1 MHQVSF
7 HEKSALLERALERA
21 PCSLQASSILILSRG
36 AGQGFVA
43 RRGSQQAGRTRMKAR
58 RVQMRSS
65 LARFCFAMGLAIFTA
80 PIAGFGSDPAI
91 AQDVE
96 IAKTDFSIDAVDPGI
111 KLFLRDKMA
120 AGNTKFTDDNIV
132 LFLHGATSPRLAI
145 STCPTRIIPGPI
157 GSRSAAMS
165 STWATIAI
173 TAVRPAKLRWTRA
186 GKQKSAAHALL
197 PGLAG
202 HRGDGRLDQGEARRQ
217 TGDRDRLVLGA
228 MMAGYYASL
237 HSENVRKLVL
247 YAPLYNF
254 NDHTNLGPGS
264 GLQNKRKPLEFNFA
278 LGAYRLVPETANTAR
293 WNGEIPLDNKD
304 EYRDPA
310 LPAEFW
316 KACLATDPTTDTRT
330 PASLRAPNGVLED
343 SFYQAT
349 GRPLWN
355 AANIYAPTLVIAG
368 QYDTWSY
375 LEDREG
381 LMRDL
386 VHVPVKQSVLI
397 PDATHFVLFEK
408 NRIQFFDAILKF
420 LKE

>member
-1 MHQVSF
+1 
-7 HEKSALLERALERA
+7 
-21 PCSLQASSILILSRG
+21 
-36 AGQGFVA
+36 
-43 RRGSQQAGRTRMKAR
+43 MKAR
-58 RVQMRSS
+58 RVQMRSR
-65 LARFCFAMGLAIFTA
+65 LARWCFTKRLAIFTA
-80 PIAGFGSDPAI
+80 PIAGFGPDPAI

-96 IAKTDFSIDAVDPGI
+96 VAKTDFSIDAVDPGI
-111 KLFLRDKMA
+111 KLFLREKMA

-132 LFLHGATSPRLAI
+132 LLLHGATSPSSCDFDLPYKDYSRADWLA
-145 STCPTRIIPGPI
+145 
-157 GSRSAAMS
+157 
-165 STWATIAI
+165 
-173 TAVRPAKLRWTRA
+173 K
-186 GKQKSAAHALL
+186 
-197 PGLAG
+197 
-202 HRGDGRLDQGEARRQ
+202 RGDGGYMGGYRNYGGLPPEAA
-217 TGDRDRLVLGA
+217 RDEPASKNQPLTRSYLALRDVAAMVDWIKAKRGVKQVTVIGWSWGA

-237 HSENVRKLVL
+237 HSETIRKLVL

-264 GLQNKRKPLEFNFA
+264 SLQNKRKPLEFNFA
-278 LGAYRLVPETANTAR
+278 LGAYRLASAAANTAR

-316 KACLATDPTTDTRT
+316 KACLATDPTSNTRT
-330 PASLRAPNGVLED
+330 PESLRAPNGVLED

-355 AANIYAPTLVIAG
+355 AASIYAPTLVIAG

-375 LEDREG
+375 PEDREG

-386 VHVPVKQSVLI
+386 VHAPVKQSVLI

-408 NRIQFFDAILKF
+408 NRFPFFDAIVKF

>member
-1 MHQVSF
+1 
-7 HEKSALLERALERA
+7 
-21 PCSLQASSILILSRG
+21 
-36 AGQGFVA
+36 
-43 RRGSQQAGRTRMKAR
+43 MKTR

-65 LARFCFAMGLAIFTA
+65 LARFCFAILASYVV
-80 PIAGFGSDPAI
+80 GFGSDPAS

-96 IAKTDFSIDAVDPGI
+96 IAKTDTLIDAIDPRI
-111 KLFLRDKMA
+111 KLFLREKMA
-120 AGNTKFTDDNIV
+120 AGNSKFTDDNIV
-132 LFLHGATSPRLAI
+132 LFLHGATSPSSCDFDLPYKDYSWADWLAKHGYVVYMGDYRNYGG
-145 STCPTRIIPGPI
+145 STRE
-157 GSRSAAMS
+157 AAMDE
-165 STWATIAI
+165 
-173 TAVRPAKLRWTRA
+173 PASKNQPLTRSYLALRDVEAMVDWIKAKR
-186 GKQKSAAHALL
+186 GVKQVTVIGWSW
-197 PGLAG
+197 
-202 HRGDGRLDQGEARRQ
+202 
-217 TGDRDRLVLGA
+217 GA

-237 HSENVRKLVL
+237 HSENVHKLVL

-254 NDHTNLGPGS
+254 NDHTNLGPAAACKTSASRSNSISRWERIGWS
-264 GLQNKRKPLEFNFA
+264 SEA
-278 LGAYRLVPETANTAR
+278 ANTAR

-316 KACLATDPTTDTRT
+316 KACLATDPTSDTRT

-375 LEDREG
+375 PEDREG

-386 VHVPVKQSVLI
+386 VHAPVKQSVLI

-408 NRIQFFDAILKF
+408 NRFQFFDAILKF

>member
-1 MHQVSF
+1 
-7 HEKSALLERALERA
+7 
-21 PCSLQASSILILSRG
+21 
-36 AGQGFVA
+36 
-43 RRGSQQAGRTRMKAR
+43 MKAAHEA
-58 RVQMRSS
+58 QMRSR
-65 LARFCFAMGLAIFTA
+65 LARFCVAMGITIFA
-80 PIAGFGSDPAI
+80 GPVLGFGSDPAI

-96 IAKTDFSIDAVDPGI
+96 ITKTDSFVDALDPGI
-111 KLFLRDKMA
+111 KLLLREKMA
-120 AGNTKFTDDNIV
+120 AGNSKFTDDNVI
-132 LFLHGATSPRLAI
+132 LFLHGATSPSTCDFDLPYQDYSWADRLAKGGYVVYMGDYRNYGG
-145 STCPTRIIPGPI
+145 STREPAMDEPAANNQPLTRSYLALRDVEAMVDWIKAKRGVKQVTVI
-157 GSRSAAMS
+157 GWS
-165 STWATIAI
+165 W
-173 TAVRPAKLRWTRA
+173 
-186 GKQKSAAHALL
+186 
-197 PGLAG
+197 
-202 HRGDGRLDQGEARRQ
+202 
-217 TGDRDRLVLGA
+217 GA

-278 LGAYRLVPETANTAR
+278 LGAYRLASEAANTAR

-316 KACLATDPTTDTRT
+316 KACLATDPTSDTRT

-375 LEDREG
+375 PEDREG

-386 VHVPVKQSVLI
+386 VHAPVKQSVLI

-408 NRIQFFDAILKF
+408 NRFQFFDAILKF